1 MSDNE
6 AIHAT
11 DVDVIV
17 VGYGP
22 VGQMAS
28 VLLGQAGHTVVAV
41 ERHAQMY
48 GLSRA
53 GHIDD
58 EIMRLLDRVGAGEE
72 FREDAVEWELY
83 DMRNKAFG
91 GDLLMSFDW
100 SVIGPHG
107 YRSHWIFY
115 QNNLELAL
123 NRQVERTGKVEV
135 NFSTE
140 LVRFDQDAEGVTA
153 YVRDRQSG
161 EERTVRAKYMLA
173 ADGANSFVRRSLGI
187 EAKEG
192 HVGPNQLVID
202 TLQKRDLAFEFDNG
216 QFADPERPGCLFQ
229 LGKHHRRWEFTLAED
244 EDPGD
249 YTIDTVW
256 ELLKPW
262 VGPEDVEVLRW
273 PIYRFRESMTQEWR
287 RDRIFLIGDAAHT
300 LWPFA
305 GEGMCNGLRDA
316 AAITWR
322 LDLVLRGIAS
332 PQVLDSYQDDRQPNM
347 QGWIDYS
354 REIGLPCIIMDKD
367 AAAGRDQFLFAVQQD
382 PSLMPPAT
390 VPPGPTAFSRTDDA
404 TAGLTAVQGRVRA
417 AGKVGLLDDV
427 AGRGFQLIATSQE
440 LVDALTERERAG
452 LDRIGASIIV
462 IGEPGSGAPF
472 EDIDGTYRDWF
483 ESLGRVAVV
492 ARPDYYLY
500 GSAIDRDD
508 VHGLVGSLSD
518 ALGVNVPA

>member
-1 MSDNE
+1 MDNC
-6 AIHAT
+6 
-11 DVDVIV
+11 DVIV

-28 VLLGQAGHTVVAV
+28 ALLGQAGHTVVSV

-83 DMRNKAFG
+83 DMRSKAFG
-91 GDLLMSFDW
+91 GELLMSMDW

-123 NRQVERTGKVEV
+123 NRQVEATGNVEV

-140 LVRFDQDAEGVTA
+140 LIRFDQDADGVTA
-153 YVRDRQSG
+153 VVRQRETGD
-161 EERTVRAKYMLA
+161 ERTIRARYMLA
-173 ADGANSFVRRSLGI
+173 ADGANSFVRETLGI
-187 EAKEG
+187 RTIAG

-202 TLQKRDLAFEFDNG
+202 TLQKRPLQFAFDNG
-216 QFADPERPGCLFQ
+216 QFADPEAPGCLFQ
-229 LGKHHRRWEFTLAED
+229 LGKNHRRWEFTLRED
-244 EDPGD
+244 EDPAD

-256 ELLKPW
+256 ERLKPW

-273 PIYRFRESMTQEWR
+273 PIYRFRESMTEHWR

-322 LDLVLRGIAS
+322 IDLVLRGIAS
-332 PQVLDSYQDDRQPNM
+332 EGVLDSYQDDRKPNM

-354 REIGLPCIIMDKD
+354 REIGLPCIVMDKE
-367 AAAGRDQFLFAVQQD
+367 AAAERDRFLFAVQQD
-382 PSLMPPAT
+382 PSIMPPVT
-390 VPPGPTAFSRTDDA
+390 VPPGPTAFSRPGDPA
-404 TAGLTAVQGRVRA
+404 AGLVAVQGRVRSQ
-417 AGKVGLLDDV
+417 AGEGLLDDI
-427 AGRGFQLIATSQE
+427 AGRGFQFITARPE
-440 LVDALTERERAG
+440 LADALSESDRAA
-452 LDRIGASIIV
+452 LDSIGASVIV
-462 IGEPGSGAPF
+462 IGAPGSGAPY
-472 EDIDGTYRDWF
+472 EDVDGTYGDWF
-483 ESLGRVAVV
+483 DALGRGAVI
-492 ARPDYYLY
+492 ARPDYYLF
-500 GSAIDRDD
+500 GSAADAAD
-508 VHGLVGSLSD
+508 VHDLVDTLTS
-518 ALGVNVPA
+518 ALGVRVAA

>member
-1 MSDNE
+1 MKGLLMDNY
-6 AIHAT
+6 
-11 DVDVIV
+11 DVIV

-28 VLLGQAGHTVVAV
+28 ALLGQAGHKVISV

-72 FREDAVEWELY
+72 FREDAVAWELY

-91 GDLLMSFDW
+91 GDLLMSLDW

-123 NRQVERTGKVEV
+123 NRQVEATGNVEV

-140 LVRFDQDAEGVTA
+140 LVRFDQDADGVTA
-153 YVRDRQSG
+153 VVRHRESG
-161 EERTVRAKYMLA
+161 DERTIHAKYMLA
-173 ADGANSFVRRSLGI
+173 ADGANSFVRESLGI
-187 EAKEG
+187 KSIAG

-202 TLQKRDLAFEFDNG
+202 TLQKRPLHFEFDNG
-216 QFADPERPGCLFQ
+216 QFADPEAPGCLFQ
-229 LGKHHRRWEFTLAED
+229 LGKNHRRWEFTLGED
-244 EDPGD
+244 EDPAD

-256 ELLKPW
+256 ERLKPW

-273 PIYRFRESMTQEWR
+273 PIYRFRESMTEEWR
-287 RDRIFLIGDAAHT
+287 RGRIFLIGDAAHT

-316 AAITWR
+316 ASITWR
-322 LDLVLRGIAS
+322 LDLVLRGLAS
-332 PQVLDSYQDDRQPNM
+332 FEVLDSYQDDRKPNM

-354 REIGLPCIIMDKD
+354 REIGLPCIVMDRE

-382 PSLMPPAT
+382 PSLMPHPT
-390 VPPGPTAFSRTDDA
+390 VPPGPVAFSRQGDPA
-404 TAGLTAVQGRVRA
+404 AGLVAVQGNVRSQ
-417 AGKVGLLDDV
+417 AGEGLLDDV
-427 AGRGFQLIATSQE
+427 AGRGFQLITTRREIA
-440 LVDALTERERAG
+440 DALTADERAA
-452 LDRIGASIIV
+452 LEAIGASIIV
-462 IGEPGSGAPF
+462 IGAPGSGAAY
-472 EDIDGTYRDWF
+472 EDVDGTYSDWF
-483 ESLGRVAVV
+483 DSLGRVAVI
-492 ARPDYYLY
+492 ARPDYYLF
-500 GSAIDRDD
+500 GSAESADD
-508 VHGLVGSLSD
+508 VHNLVD
-518 ALGVNVPA
+518 ALTSALGAKVTA